1 MSFDMEINAQTGFDP
16 AAFGRRLAETI
27 FPEKPSNFATRIGL
41 PHATVSK
48 YIRGQVQGP
57 QLDVVARMAEGL
69 GVSLDWLVF
78 GHGEGQTAGDIIRVP
93 RFDATLA
100 AGAGSWNE
108 GKRRLDDIPFTPA
121 FFQKRLG
128 RLSGSGFSVL
138 EASGDSMEPGISDGD
153 LLLIDEQDVRLSDG
167 VFAFVLDEEA
177 RVKRF
182 RRRIDGVTILSDNP
196 AYPPEELALDALDRI
211 TVIGRIRWVGKVL

>member
-1 MSFDMEINAQTGFDP
+1 MIDHVHDPDFDFEGF
-16 AAFGRRLAETI
+16 ARRLADAI
-27 FPEKPSNFATRIGL
+27 FPEKPTAFAARAGVSSGL
-41 PHATVSK
+41 ISK
-48 YIRGQVQGP
+48 YLRAGGTSGHR
-57 QLDVVARMAEGL
+57 LDIVAKIADAA

-78 GHGEGQTAGDIIRVP
+78 GRGDGESAGEVVRVP
-93 RFDATLA
+93 RYDATLA

-128 RLSGSGFSVL
+128 RTSGGGFAVL
-138 EASGDSMEPGISDGD
+138 EASGDSMEPGISNGD
-153 LLLIDEQDVRLSDG
+153 LLLVDESDVRLSDG

-182 RRRIDGVTILSDNP
+182 RKRVDGVTIISDNA
-196 AYPPEELALDALDRI
+196 AYPPEELASDALDRI
-211 TVIGRIRWVGKVL
+211 KIIGRIRWVGKVL